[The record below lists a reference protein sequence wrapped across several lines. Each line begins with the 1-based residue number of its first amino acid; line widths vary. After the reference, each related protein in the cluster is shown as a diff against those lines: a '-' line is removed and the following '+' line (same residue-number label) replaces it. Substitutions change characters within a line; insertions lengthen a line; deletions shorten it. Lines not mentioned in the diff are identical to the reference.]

1 VLTSHGCIVQLCRS
15 VPGYQLAAS
24 SCFYCPC
31 QRTRCD
37 STHRMKPS
45 HIVRHL
51 LKPQPKLQPRCIVLR
66 NSTPVP
72 GLRLTPPPRLAGFHL
87 AHLGKRFFHP
97 SRPRQDVFFFSVP
110 ALKSGLLTVARVT
123 LLFLPFVFRYRCV
136 IKFSV
141 EARHLLTAPQAMEQ
155 IQENIIFADT
165 NTSGLY

>member
-1 VLTSHGCIVQLCRS
+1 MP
-15 VPGYQLAAS
+15 VPQS
-24 SCFYCPC
+24 SCIHCPC
-31 QRTRCD
+31 QQTTCH

-45 HIVRHL
+45 HLVRHL
-51 LKPQPKLQPRCIVLR
+51 LNPLPKLQPRFIVSG
-66 NSTPVP
+66 NSISGPS
-72 GLRLTPPPRLAGFHL
+72 LRLTPPPRLAGFHL

-136 IKFSV
+136 IKLSV

-155 IQENIIFADT
+155 IQEDIISADT